1 MALALWAY
9 PPSACD
15 RILGGGC
22 AVVPDVGP
30 SVPRPRQCCAPYVA
44 SVLIPI
50 PTVSVEPP
58 LASGFCGGVEAAW
71 HAASGCV
78 PLQVPNLPG
87 LLVLVSS

>member
-1 MALALWAY
+1 MALPHSLSVGSFSGECEGAL
-9 PPSACD
+9 
-15 RILGGGC
+15 
-22 AVVPDVGP
+22 PDVGP

-44 SVLIPI
+44 SVLLPI